1 MRSFVRFFA
10 LAALLLAAPL
20 LMPGCA
26 PRAEAEG
33 PAIWKLKDSDSE
45 IWLFGTVHLLP
56 PDLKWQSRKIDKAFD
71 AAQTI
76 YFETETDESAQKA
89 IGDLVKKL
97 GSNPPGVKL
106 SSLLDTADKALLAE
120 VCQRVKLTPA
130 VFEDERPWLAAVQ
143 LSVAFVM
150 TQGLAQSAGVEHVL
164 GERAIQQNK
173 KVSYFETTEEQI
185 RFFADLPRPIEL
197 EFLRSTLREI
207 KSESENV
214 DEMNKAWARGDV
226 KTLGAYFSDMSTE
239 AGPEI
244 YDALIR
250 KRNERWATSIDKMMH
265 GSGKIFIAVGAAH
278 LIGNDSVVAMLRAK
292 GYKVEGP

>member
-1 MRSFVRFFA
+1 MRTFLRFFA
-10 LAALLLAAPL
+10 LVSLLLAAPL
-20 LMPGCA
+20 ATPGCA

-33 PAIWKLKDSDSE
+33 PAIWKLKDRDSE

-56 PDLKWQSRKIDKAFD
+56 PDLKWQGRKIDRAFD

-76 YFETETDESAQKA
+76 YFETETDENAQQA
-89 IGDLVKKL
+89 IGELVKTL
-97 GSNPPGVKL
+97 GRNPPGVKL
-106 SSLLDTADKALLAE
+106 SQLLSAADKTLLAE
-120 VCQRVKLTPA
+120 VSERVKLTPE

-150 TQGLAQSAGVEHVL
+150 TQGLAQTAGVEHVL
-164 GERAIQQNK
+164 GERAKQEKK
-173 KVSYFETTEEQI
+173 KVSYFETSEEQI

-214 DEMNKAWARGDV
+214 DAMNKAWARGDV
-226 KTLGAYFSDMSTE
+226 KTLGTYFEDMGTQ

-250 KRNERWATSIDKMMH
+250 KRNERWAGAIDTMMH
-265 GSGKIFIAVGAAH
+265 GSGKTFIAVGAAH
-278 LIGNDSVVAMLRAK
+278 LIGKDSVVALLRAK